1 MQNKFKEIG
10 HFSRV
15 HGYKGKIVISFSDE
29 NPSILKNNSIIWVEE
44 FGIPTPYKIK
54 EIQKL
59 NKNKRILSLLN
70 LNNNKAEE
78 LKNKKVY
85 VDPKDDNI
93 REEYLN
99 NNNIDNYKLYNQDNE
114 LIGLI
119 SSVLKIQNNNLLQ
132 IFIKDKEVLI
142 PFNEKNILA
151 IDHSKKILKI
161 NIAEGLIELYID
173 D

>member
-10 HFSRV
+10 YFSRA
-15 HGYKGKIVISFSDE
+15 HGYKGKIVISFTFE
-29 NPSILKNNSIIWVEE
+29 NSSILKNNSTIWVEE
-44 FGIPTPYKIK
+44 FGIPTPYKIE

-99 NNNIDNYKLYNQDNE
+99 NNIDNYKLYNQDNE

-119 SSVLKIQNNNLLQ
+119 ILLLKY
-132 IFIKDKEVLI
+132 
-142 PFNEKNILA
+142 NI
-151 IDHSKKILKI
+151 IISTNFYKR
-161 NIAEGLIELYID
+161 
-173 D
+173 

>member
-1 MQNKFKEIG
+1 MQNNFKEIG

-15 HGYKGKIVISFSDE
+15 QGYNGKIVISFTVE
-29 NPSILKNNSIIWVEE
+29 NPSILKKNSFIWVEE

-70 LNNNKAEE
+70 LNNNKAEK

-99 NNNIDNYKLYNQDNE
+99 NNIDNYKLYSQDNE

-119 SSVLKIQNNNLLQ
+119 SSVIKIQHNNLLQ

-151 IDHSKKILKI
+151 IDHSKKILKTK
-161 NIAEGLIELYID
+161 IAEGLIELYID

>member
-1 MQNKFKEIG
+1 MQNNFKEIG

-15 HGYKGKIVISFSDE
+15 QGYNGKIVISFTVE
-29 NPSILKNNSIIWVEE
+29 NPSILKKNSFIWVEE

-70 LNNNKAEE
+70 LNNNKAEK

-99 NNNIDNYKLYNQDNE
+99 NNIDNYKLYSQDNE

-119 SSVLKIQNNNLLQ
+119 SSVIKIQHNNLLQ

-161 NIAEGLIELYID
+161 KIAEGLIELYID

>member
-1 MQNKFKEIG
+1 MQNNFKEIG

-15 HGYKGKIVISFSDE
+15 QGYNGKIVISFTVE
-29 NPSILKNNSIIWVEE
+29 NPSIIKKNSFIWVEE

-70 LNNNKAEE
+70 LNNNKAEK

-99 NNNIDNYKLYNQDNE
+99 NNIDNYKLYSQDNE

-119 SSVLKIQNNNLLQ
+119 SSVIKIQHNNLLQ

-161 NIAEGLIELYID
+161 KIAEGLIELYID

>member
-1 MQNKFKEIG
+1 MQNNFKEIG

-15 HGYKGKIVISFSDE
+15 QGYNGKIVISFTVE
-29 NPSILKNNSIIWVEE
+29 NPSILKKNSFIWVEE

-70 LNNNKAEE
+70 LNNNKAEK

-99 NNNIDNYKLYNQDNE
+99 NNIDNYKLYNQDNE
-114 LIGLI
+114 IIGLI
-119 SSVLKIQNNNLLQ
+119 SSVIKIQHNNLLQ

-161 NIAEGLIELYID
+161 KIASTQLIA
-173 D
+173 

>member
-70 LNNNKAEE
+70 LNNNKAEK

-85 VDPKDDNI
+85 VDSKDDNN

-99 NNNIDNYKLYNQDNE
+99 NYNIDNYKLYNQDNE

>member
-119 SSVLKIQNNNLLQ
+119 SSVLKIQKNNLLQ